1 MRKSKSNTKI
11 AKQSFGIIWYMNKQ
25 KLRINNK
32 KYYQKL
38 KFALVYL

>member
-25 KLRINNK
+25 KLRITISLIAENRMMK
-32 KYYQKL
+32 IGFQ
-38 KFALVYL
+38 